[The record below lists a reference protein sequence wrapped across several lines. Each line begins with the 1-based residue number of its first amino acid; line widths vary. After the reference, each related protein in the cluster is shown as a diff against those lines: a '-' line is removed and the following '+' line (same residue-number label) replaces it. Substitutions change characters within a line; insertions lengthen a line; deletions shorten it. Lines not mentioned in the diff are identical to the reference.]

1 MDRGASWGYSPWG
14 RKRVGPDLVTK
25 QHQQMLHV
33 SVVVPF
39 YHRVVFQMEHSL
51 FILSLDDGHLG
62 CFQFGIV
69 MYKATMSALIQI
81 SVWVFIFYCMLY
93 FFF

>member
-1 MDRGASWGYSPWG
+1 MYQYLFLFTIELCSIIW
-14 RKRVGPDLVTK
+14 
-25 QHQQMLHV
+25 
-33 SVVVPF
+33 
-39 YHRVVFQMEHSL
+39 MEHSL

-62 CFQFGIV
+62 CFHFGIV
-69 MYKATMSALIQI
+69 MYKATMSYLIQT